1 MRNVKQI
8 TTKSIIAII
17 SLGILTYTTMIGSVL
32 ADEIK
37 YPSAKFN
44 QPEAKDK
51 TELTSSIF
59 DEKIKENKALELLI
73 FNQENKNV
81 TEEQQLV
88 DEKAQLISDMTGKIY
103 LQVKLQGQ
111 IDKEQ
116 LVFQNDKNEEFPF
129 VIKDEKD
136 DTIVR
141 ILIEQ
146 HMDKI
151 NMHVKTLAAKKD
163 LDNKEMVYSIHFK
176 EKKVQHDDAK
186 EVPSKHQNQENNK
199 DKLKKDID
207 DKKDSQ
213 KSDIKERRTSLFTE
227 KGLNDI
233 PVQKDKVQQDSN
245 KKIENERPKA
255 SGTLKV
261 ENSPPTVKKVEN
273 ERPKASG
280 TLKVENSPPT
290 VKKVENDHKEQPKHK
305 DEKSKKEK
313 KKVVEKEKA
322 LPAFNRDD
330 DSKNSS
336 QLSSDIKEL
345 DEPNHK
351 KQYILFA
358 AGIVLATIL
367 LISAHLYSRKR
378 GNQV

>member
-8 TTKSIIAII
+8 ATKSIIAII

-103 LQVKLQGQ
+103 LQVKLKGQ

-151 NMHVKTLAAKKD
+151 NMYVKTLDEKKN

-186 EVPSKHQNQENNK
+186 EVPSKHQNQENNQ
-199 DKLKKDID
+199 DQLKKDID

-245 KKIENERPKA
+245 KKI
-255 SGTLKV
+255 
-261 ENSPPTVKKVEN
+261 EN

-351 KQYILFA
+351 KQYMLFA

>member
-1 MRNVKQI
+1 MSNVKQI
-8 TTKSIIAII
+8 ATKSIIAII

-51 TELTSSIF
+51 TEVTSSIF

-73 FNQENKNV
+73 FDQENKNV

-88 DEKAQLISDMTGKIY
+88 DEKAQLILDMTGKIY
-103 LQVKLQGQ
+103 LQVKLKGQ

-151 NMHVKTLAAKKD
+151 NMHVKTLAEKKD
-163 LDNKEMVYSIHFK
+163 LDNTEMVYSIHFK

-186 EVPSKHQNQENNK
+186 EVPSKHQNQENNQ
-199 DKLKKDID
+199 DQLKKDID

-261 ENSPPTVKKVEN
+261 ENSTPTVKKVEN
-273 ERPKASG
+273 
-280 TLKVENSPPT
+280 N
-290 VKKVENDHKEQPKHK
+290 HKEQPKHK

-351 KQYILFA
+351 KQYMLFA

>member
-8 TTKSIIAII
+8 ATKSIIAII

-103 LQVKLQGQ
+103 LQVKLKGQ

-151 NMHVKTLAAKKD
+151 NMHVKTLAEKKD
-163 LDNKEMVYSIHFK
+163 LDNKEMLYSIHFK

-186 EVPSKHQNQENNK
+186 EVPSKHQNQENNQ
-199 DKLKKDID
+199 DQLKKDID

-273 ERPKASG
+273 
-280 TLKVENSPPT
+280 N
-290 VKKVENDHKEQPKHK
+290 HKEQPKHK

-345 DEPNHK
+345 DEPNRK
-351 KQYILFA
+351 KQYMLFA
-358 AGIVLATIL
+358 VGIVLATIL

>member
-1 MRNVKQI
+1 
-8 TTKSIIAII
+8 
-17 SLGILTYTTMIGSVL
+17 
-32 ADEIK
+32 
-37 YPSAKFN
+37 
-44 QPEAKDK
+44 KDK

-103 LQVKLQGQ
+103 LQVKLKGQ

-151 NMHVKTLAAKKD
+151 NMHVKTLAEKKD
-163 LDNKEMVYSIHFK
+163 LDNKEMLYSIHFK

-186 EVPSKHQNQENNK
+186 EVPSKHQNQENNQ
-199 DKLKKDID
+199 DQLKKDID

-273 ERPKASG
+273 
-280 TLKVENSPPT
+280 N
-290 VKKVENDHKEQPKHK
+290 HKEQPKHK

-351 KQYILFA
+351 KQYMLFA
-358 AGIVLATIL
+358 VGIVLATIL

>member
-1 MRNVKQI
+1 
-8 TTKSIIAII
+8 
-17 SLGILTYTTMIGSVL
+17 
-32 ADEIK
+32 
-37 YPSAKFN
+37 
-44 QPEAKDK
+44 
-51 TELTSSIF
+51 
-59 DEKIKENKALELLI
+59 
-73 FNQENKNV
+73 
-81 TEEQQLV
+81 
-88 DEKAQLISDMTGKIY
+88 
-103 LQVKLQGQ
+103 
-111 IDKEQ
+111 
-116 LVFQNDKNEEFPF
+116 
-129 VIKDEKD
+129 
-136 DTIVR
+136 
-141 ILIEQ
+141 
-146 HMDKI
+146 
-151 NMHVKTLAAKKD
+151 
-163 LDNKEMVYSIHFK
+163 
-176 EKKVQHDDAK
+176 
-186 EVPSKHQNQENNK
+186 
-199 DKLKKDID
+199 
-207 DKKDSQ
+207 
-213 KSDIKERRTSLFTE
+213 
-227 KGLNDI
+227 DI
-233 PVQKDKVQQDSN
+233 PVHKDKVQQDSN

-273 ERPKASG
+273 
-280 TLKVENSPPT
+280 N
-290 VKKVENDHKEQPKHK
+290 HKEQPKHK

>member
-8 TTKSIIAII
+8 ATKSIIAII

-51 TELTSSIF
+51 TELTTSIF

-81 TEEQQLV
+81 TEEQKLV

-103 LQVKLQGQ
+103 LQVKLKGQ

-151 NMHVKTLAAKKD
+151 NMHVKTLAEKKN

-186 EVPSKHQNQENNK
+186 EVPSKHQNQENNQ
-199 DKLKKDID
+199 DQLKKDID

-213 KSDIKERRTSLFTE
+213 KSDTKERRTSLFTE

-245 KKIENERPKA
+245 
-255 SGTLKV
+255 
-261 ENSPPTVKKVEN
+261 
-273 ERPKASG
+273 
-280 TLKVENSPPT
+280 
-290 VKKVENDHKEQPKHK
+290 
-305 DEKSKKEK
+305 
-313 KKVVEKEKA
+313 
-322 LPAFNRDD
+322 
-330 DSKNSS
+330 
-336 QLSSDIKEL
+336 
-345 DEPNHK
+345 
-351 KQYILFA
+351 
-358 AGIVLATIL
+358 
-367 LISAHLYSRKR
+367 
-378 GNQV
+378 

>member
-8 TTKSIIAII
+8 ATKSIIAII

-103 LQVKLQGQ
+103 LQVKLKGQ

-151 NMHVKTLAAKKD
+151 NMHVKTLAEKKD
-163 LDNKEMVYSIHFK
+163 LDNKEMLYSIHFK

-186 EVPSKHQNQENNK
+186 EVPSKHQNQENNQ
-199 DKLKKDID
+199 DQLKKDID

-233 PVQKDKVQQDSN
+233 PVQRDKVQQDSN

-273 ERPKASG
+273 
-280 TLKVENSPPT
+280 N
-290 VKKVENDHKEQPKHK
+290 HKEQPKHK

-351 KQYILFA
+351 KQYMLFA
-358 AGIVLATIL
+358 VGIVLATIL

>member
-8 TTKSIIAII
+8 ATKSIIAII

-103 LQVKLQGQ
+103 LQVKLKGQ

-151 NMHVKTLAAKKD
+151 NMHVKTLAEKKD
-163 LDNKEMVYSIHFK
+163 LDNKEMLYSIHFK

-186 EVPSKHQNQENNK
+186 EVPSKHQNQENNQ
-199 DKLKKDID
+199 DQLKKDID

-273 ERPKASG
+273 
-280 TLKVENSPPT
+280 N
-290 VKKVENDHKEQPKHK
+290 HKEQPKHK

-336 QLSSDIKEL
+336 QLSSDIKKL

-351 KQYILFA
+351 KQYMLFA
-358 AGIVLATIL
+358 VGIVLATIL

>member
-8 TTKSIIAII
+8 ATKSIIAII
-17 SLGILTYTTMIGSVL
+17 SLGIFTYTTMIGSVL
-32 ADEIK
+32 ADEMK

-88 DEKAQLISDMTGKIY
+88 DEKAKLISDMTGKIY
-103 LQVKLQGQ
+103 LQVKLKGQ

-151 NMHVKTLAAKKD
+151 NMHVKTLAEKKD

-186 EVPSKHQNQENNK
+186 EVPSKHQNQENNQ
-199 DKLKKDID
+199 DQLKKDID

-273 ERPKASG
+273 
-280 TLKVENSPPT
+280 N
-290 VKKVENDHKEQPKHK
+290 HKEQPKHK

-351 KQYILFA
+351 KQYMLFA

>member
-8 TTKSIIAII
+8 ATKSIIAII

-32 ADEIK
+32 ADEMK

-73 FNQENKNV
+73 FDQENKNV

-103 LQVKLQGQ
+103 LQVKLKDQ

-151 NMHVKTLAAKKD
+151 NMHVKTLAEKKN

-186 EVPSKHQNQENNK
+186 EVPSKHQNQENNQ
-199 DKLKKDID
+199 DQLKKDID

-213 KSDIKERRTSLFTE
+213 KSDVKERRTSLFTE

-245 KKIENERPKA
+245 KKI
-255 SGTLKV
+255 
-261 ENSPPTVKKVEN
+261 EN

-351 KQYILFA
+351 KQYMLFA

>member
-8 TTKSIIAII
+8 ATKSIIAII

-59 DEKIKENKALELLI
+59 NEKIKENKALELLI

-103 LQVKLQGQ
+103 LQVKLKGQ

-129 VIKDEKD
+129 FIKDEKD

-151 NMHVKTLAAKKD
+151 NMHVKTLAEKKD

-186 EVPSKHQNQENNK
+186 EVPSKHQNQENNQ
-199 DKLKKDID
+199 DQLKKDID

-273 ERPKASG
+273 
-280 TLKVENSPPT
+280 N
-290 VKKVENDHKEQPKHK
+290 HKEQPKHK
-305 DEKSKKEK
+305 DEESKKEK

-351 KQYILFA
+351 KQYMLFA

>member
-1 MRNVKQI
+1 MRNIKQI
-8 TTKSIIAII
+8 ATKSIIAII
-17 SLGILTYTTMIGSVL
+17 SLGIFTYTTMIGSVL
-32 ADEIK
+32 ADEMK

-88 DEKAQLISDMTGKIY
+88 DEKAKLISDMTGKIY
-103 LQVKLQGQ
+103 LQVKLKGQ

-151 NMHVKTLAAKKD
+151 NMHVKTLAEKKD

-186 EVPSKHQNQENNK
+186 EVPSKHQNQENNQ
-199 DKLKKDID
+199 DQLKKDID

-245 KKIENERPKA
+245 KKI
-255 SGTLKV
+255 
-261 ENSPPTVKKVEN
+261 EN

-351 KQYILFA
+351 KQYMLFA

>member
-8 TTKSIIAII
+8 ATKSIIAII

-59 DEKIKENKALELLI
+59 DEKITENKALELLI

-103 LQVKLQGQ
+103 LQVKLKGQ

-151 NMHVKTLAAKKD
+151 NMHVKTLDEKKN

-186 EVPSKHQNQENNK
+186 EVPSKHQNQENNQ
-199 DKLKKDID
+199 DQLKKDID

-245 KKIENERPKA
+245 KKI
-255 SGTLKV
+255 
-261 ENSPPTVKKVEN
+261 EN

-351 KQYILFA
+351 KQYMLFA

>member
-8 TTKSIIAII
+8 ATKSIIAII
-17 SLGILTYTTMIGSVL
+17 SIGILTYTTMIGSVL

-51 TELTSSIF
+51 TELTTSIF

-103 LQVKLQGQ
+103 LQVKLKGQ

-129 VIKDEKD
+129 VIKDEKN

-151 NMHVKTLAAKKD
+151 DMHVKTLAEKKD

-186 EVPSKHQNQENNK
+186 EVPSKHQNQENNQ
-199 DKLKKDID
+199 DQLKKDID

-213 KSDIKERRTSLFTE
+213 KSDIKERCTSLLTE

-273 ERPKASG
+273 
-280 TLKVENSPPT
+280 N
-290 VKKVENDHKEQPKHK
+290 HKEQPKHK

-330 DSKNSS
+330 DSKNNS

>member
-151 NMHVKTLAAKKD
+151 NMHVKTLVAKKD

-273 ERPKASG
+273 
-280 TLKVENSPPT
+280 
-290 VKKVENDHKEQPKHK
+290 DHKEQPKHK

-358 AGIVLATIL
+358 TGIVLATIL

>member
-8 TTKSIIAII
+8 ATKSIIAII

-44 QPEAKDK
+44 QPEEKDK

-103 LQVKLQGQ
+103 LQVKLKGQ

-151 NMHVKTLAAKKD
+151 NMHVKTLAEKKD
-163 LDNKEMVYSIHFK
+163 LDNKEMLYSIHFK

-186 EVPSKHQNQENNK
+186 EVPSKHQNQENNQ
-199 DKLKKDID
+199 DQLKKDID

-273 ERPKASG
+273 
-280 TLKVENSPPT
+280 N
-290 VKKVENDHKEQPKHK
+290 HKEQPKHK

-351 KQYILFA
+351 KQYMLFA
-358 AGIVLATIL
+358 VGIVLATIL

>member
-8 TTKSIIAII
+8 ATKSIIAII
-17 SLGILTYTTMIGSVL
+17 SIGILTYTTMIGSVL

-51 TELTSSIF
+51 TELTTSIF

-103 LQVKLQGQ
+103 LQVKLKGQ

-129 VIKDEKD
+129 VIKDEKN

-151 NMHVKTLAAKKD
+151 DMHVKTLAEKKD

-186 EVPSKHQNQENNK
+186 EVPSKHQNQENNQ
-199 DKLKKDID
+199 DQLKKDID

-213 KSDIKERRTSLFTE
+213 KSDIKERRTSLLTE

-273 ERPKASG
+273 
-280 TLKVENSPPT
+280 N
-290 VKKVENDHKEQPKHK
+290 HKEQPKYK

-330 DSKNSS
+330 DSKNNS

>member
-8 TTKSIIAII
+8 ATKSIIAII

-59 DEKIKENKALELLI
+59 NEKIKENKALELLI

-103 LQVKLQGQ
+103 LQVKLKGQ

-129 VIKDEKD
+129 FIKDEKD
-136 DTIVR
+136 NTIVR

-151 NMHVKTLAAKKD
+151 NMHVKTLAEKKD

-186 EVPSKHQNQENNK
+186 EVPSKHQNQENNQ
-199 DKLKKDID
+199 DQLKKDID

-273 ERPKASG
+273 
-280 TLKVENSPPT
+280 N
-290 VKKVENDHKEQPKHK
+290 HKEQPKHK

-351 KQYILFA
+351 KQYMLFA

>member
-8 TTKSIIAII
+8 ATKSIIAII
-17 SLGILTYTTMIGSVL
+17 SLGIFTYTTMIGSVL
-32 ADEIK
+32 ADEMK

-88 DEKAQLISDMTGKIY
+88 DEKAKLISDMTGKIY
-103 LQVKLQGQ
+103 LQVKLKGQ

-136 DTIVR
+136 YTIVR

-151 NMHVKTLAAKKD
+151 NMHVKTLAEKKD

-186 EVPSKHQNQENNK
+186 EVPSKHQNQENNQ
-199 DKLKKDID
+199 DQLKKDID

-245 KKIENERPKA
+245 KKI
-255 SGTLKV
+255 
-261 ENSPPTVKKVEN
+261 EN

-351 KQYILFA
+351 KQYMLFA

-367 LISAHLYSRKR
+367 LISARKR

>member
-8 TTKSIIAII
+8 ATKSIIAII
-17 SLGILTYTTMIGSVL
+17 SIGILTYTTMIGSVL

-51 TELTSSIF
+51 TELTTSIF

-103 LQVKLQGQ
+103 LQVKLKGQ

-116 LVFQNDKNEEFPF
+116 LIFQNDKNEEFPF
-129 VIKDEKD
+129 VIKDEKN

-151 NMHVKTLAAKKD
+151 DMHVKTLAEKKD

-186 EVPSKHQNQENNK
+186 EVPSKHQNQENNQ
-199 DKLKKDID
+199 DQLKKDID

-213 KSDIKERRTSLFTE
+213 KSDIKERRTSLLTE

-273 ERPKASG
+273 
-280 TLKVENSPPT
+280 N
-290 VKKVENDHKEQPKHK
+290 HKEQPKHK

-330 DSKNSS
+330 DSKNNS

>member
-8 TTKSIIAII
+8 ATKSIIAII

-32 ADEIK
+32 ADEMK

-103 LQVKLQGQ
+103 LQVKLKSQ

-151 NMHVKTLAAKKD
+151 NMHVKTLAEKKD

-186 EVPSKHQNQENNK
+186 EVPSKHQNQENNQ
-199 DKLKKDID
+199 DQLKKDTD

-245 KKIENERPKA
+245 KKI
-255 SGTLKV
+255 
-261 ENSPPTVKKVEN
+261 EN

-351 KQYILFA
+351 KQYMLFA

>member
-8 TTKSIIAII
+8 ATKSIIAII

-51 TELTSSIF
+51 TELTPSIF

-103 LQVKLQGQ
+103 LQVKLKGQ

-151 NMHVKTLAAKKD
+151 NMHVKTLAEKKN

-186 EVPSKHQNQENNK
+186 EVPSKHQNQENNQ
-199 DKLKKDID
+199 DQLKKDID

-233 PVQKDKVQQDSN
+233 PVQKDKMQQDSN
-245 KKIENERPKA
+245 KKI
-255 SGTLKV
+255 
-261 ENSPPTVKKVEN
+261 EN

>member
-8 TTKSIIAII
+8 ATKSIIAII

-37 YPSAKFN
+37 YPLAKFN

-103 LQVKLQGQ
+103 LQVKLKGQ

-151 NMHVKTLAAKKD
+151 NMHVKTLAEKKD
-163 LDNKEMVYSIHFK
+163 LDNKEMLYSIHFK

-186 EVPSKHQNQENNK
+186 EVPSKHQNQENNQ
-199 DKLKKDID
+199 DQLKKDID

-273 ERPKASG
+273 
-280 TLKVENSPPT
+280 N
-290 VKKVENDHKEQPKHK
+290 HKEQPKHK

-351 KQYILFA
+351 KQYMLFA
-358 AGIVLATIL
+358 VGIVLATIL

>member
-8 TTKSIIAII
+8 ATKSIIAII

-59 DEKIKENKALELLI
+59 NEKIKENKALELLI

-103 LQVKLQGQ
+103 LQVKLKGQ

-129 VIKDEKD
+129 FIKDEKD

-151 NMHVKTLAAKKD
+151 NMHVKTLAEKKD

-186 EVPSKHQNQENNK
+186 EVPSKHQNQENNQ
-199 DKLKKDID
+199 DQLKKDID

-273 ERPKASG
+273 
-280 TLKVENSPPT
+280 N
-290 VKKVENDHKEQPKHK
+290 HKEQPKHK

-351 KQYILFA
+351 KQYMLFA

>member
-8 TTKSIIAII
+8 ATKSIIAII

-103 LQVKLQGQ
+103 LQVKLKGQ

-151 NMHVKTLAAKKD
+151 NMHVKTLDEKKN

-186 EVPSKHQNQENNK
+186 EVPSKHQNQENNQ
-199 DKLKKDID
+199 DQLKKDID

-273 ERPKASG
+273 
-280 TLKVENSPPT
+280 
-290 VKKVENDHKEQPKHK
+290 DHKEQPKHK

-330 DSKNSS
+330 DSKNNS

>member
-8 TTKSIIAII
+8 ATKSIIAII
-17 SLGILTYTTMIGSVL
+17 SIGILTYTTMIGSVL

-51 TELTSSIF
+51 TELTTSIF

-103 LQVKLQGQ
+103 LQVKLKGQ

-129 VIKDEKD
+129 VIKDEKN

-151 NMHVKTLAAKKD
+151 DMHVKTLAEKKD

-186 EVPSKHQNQENNK
+186 EVPSKHQNQENNQ
-199 DKLKKDID
+199 DQLKKDID

-213 KSDIKERRTSLFTE
+213 KSDIKERRTSLLTE

-273 ERPKASG
+273 
-280 TLKVENSPPT
+280 N
-290 VKKVENDHKEQPKHK
+290 HKEQSKHK

-330 DSKNSS
+330 DSKNNS

>member
-8 TTKSIIAII
+8 ATKSIIAII

-32 ADEIK
+32 ADEMK

-103 LQVKLQGQ
+103 LQVKLKSQ

-151 NMHVKTLAAKKD
+151 NIHVKTLAEKKD

-186 EVPSKHQNQENNK
+186 EVPSKHQNQENNQ
-199 DKLKKDID
+199 DQLKKDID

-245 KKIENERPKA
+245 KKI
-255 SGTLKV
+255 
-261 ENSPPTVKKVEN
+261 EN

-351 KQYILFA
+351 KQYMLFA

>member
-8 TTKSIIAII
+8 ATKSIIAII

-103 LQVKLQGQ
+103 LQVKLKGQ

-151 NMHVKTLAAKKD
+151 NMHVKTLDEKKN

-186 EVPSKHQNQENNK
+186 EVPSKHQNQENNQ
-199 DKLKKDID
+199 DQLKKDID

-255 SGTLKV
+255 SD
-261 ENSPPTVKKVEN
+261 
-273 ERPKASG
+273 

-351 KQYILFA
+351 KQYMLFA

>member
-8 TTKSIIAII
+8 ATKSIIAII
-17 SLGILTYTTMIGSVL
+17 SIGILTYTTMIGSVL

-51 TELTSSIF
+51 TELTTSIF

-103 LQVKLQGQ
+103 LQVKLKGQ

-129 VIKDEKD
+129 VIKDEKN

-151 NMHVKTLAAKKD
+151 DMHVKTLAEKKD

-186 EVPSKHQNQENNK
+186 EVPSKHQNQENNQ
-199 DKLKKDID
+199 DQLKKDID

-213 KSDIKERRTSLFTE
+213 KSDIKERRTSLLTE

-273 ERPKASG
+273 
-280 TLKVENSPPT
+280 N
-290 VKKVENDHKEQPKHK
+290 HKEQPKHK

-330 DSKNSS
+330 DSKNNS

>member
-8 TTKSIIAII
+8 ATKSIIAII

-59 DEKIKENKALELLI
+59 NEKIKENKALELLI

-103 LQVKLQGQ
+103 LQVKLKGQ

-129 VIKDEKD
+129 FIKDEKD

-151 NMHVKTLAAKKD
+151 NMHVKTLAEKKD

-176 EKKVQHDDAK
+176 DKKVQHDDAK
-186 EVPSKHQNQENNK
+186 EVPSKHQNQENNQ
-199 DKLKKDID
+199 DQLKKDID

-273 ERPKASG
+273 
-280 TLKVENSPPT
+280 N
-290 VKKVENDHKEQPKHK
+290 HKEQPKHK

-351 KQYILFA
+351 KQYMLFA

>member
-8 TTKSIIAII
+8 ATKSIIAII

-59 DEKIKENKALELLI
+59 NEKIKENKALELLI

-103 LQVKLQGQ
+103 LQVKLKGQ

-129 VIKDEKD
+129 FIKDEKD

-151 NMHVKTLAAKKD
+151 NMHVKTLAEKKD

-176 EKKVQHDDAK
+176 EKKVQHDDVK
-186 EVPSKHQNQENNK
+186 EVPSKHQNQENNQ
-199 DKLKKDID
+199 DQLKKDID

-273 ERPKASG
+273 
-280 TLKVENSPPT
+280 N
-290 VKKVENDHKEQPKHK
+290 HKEQPKHK

-351 KQYILFA
+351 KQYMLFA

>member
-8 TTKSIIAII
+8 ATKSIIAII

-103 LQVKLQGQ
+103 LQVKLKGQ

-146 HMDKI
+146 HMDEI
-151 NMHVKTLAAKKD
+151 NMHVKTLAEKKD
-163 LDNKEMVYSIHFK
+163 LDNKEMLYSIHFK

-186 EVPSKHQNQENNK
+186 EVPSKHQNQENNQ
-199 DKLKKDID
+199 DQLKKDID

-273 ERPKASG
+273 
-280 TLKVENSPPT
+280 N
-290 VKKVENDHKEQPKHK
+290 HKEQPKHK

-351 KQYILFA
+351 KQYMLFA
-358 AGIVLATIL
+358 VGIVLATIL

>member
-8 TTKSIIAII
+8 ATKSIIAII

-32 ADEIK
+32 ADEMK

-103 LQVKLQGQ
+103 LQVKLKGQ

-151 NMHVKTLAAKKD
+151 NMHVKTLDEKKN

-186 EVPSKHQNQENNK
+186 EVPSKHQNQENNQ
-199 DKLKKDID
+199 DQLKKDID

-233 PVQKDKVQQDSN
+233 PAQKDKVQQDSN
-245 KKIENERPKA
+245 KKI
-255 SGTLKV
+255 
-261 ENSPPTVKKVEN
+261 EN

-345 DEPNHK
+345 DELNHK

>member
-8 TTKSIIAII
+8 ATKSIIAII

-32 ADEIK
+32 ADEMK

-103 LQVKLQGQ
+103 LQVKLKSQ

-151 NMHVKTLAAKKD
+151 NMHVKTLAEKKD

-186 EVPSKHQNQENNK
+186 EVPSKHQNQENNQYQ
-199 DKLKKDID
+199 LKKDID

-245 KKIENERPKA
+245 KKI
-255 SGTLKV
+255 
-261 ENSPPTVKKVEN
+261 EN

-351 KQYILFA
+351 KQYMLFA

>member
-8 TTKSIIAII
+8 ATKSIIAII

-103 LQVKLQGQ
+103 LQVKLKGQ

-151 NMHVKTLAAKKD
+151 NMHVKTLAEKKD
-163 LDNKEMVYSIHFK
+163 LDNKEMLYSIHFK

-186 EVPSKHQNQENNK
+186 EVPSKHQNQENNQ
-199 DKLKKDID
+199 DQLKKDID

-273 ERPKASG
+273 
-280 TLKVENSPPT
+280 N
-290 VKKVENDHKEQPKHK
+290 HKEQPKHK

-351 KQYILFA
+351 KQYMLFVV
-358 AGIVLATIL
+358 GIVLATIL

>member
-8 TTKSIIAII
+8 ATKSIIAII

-51 TELTSSIF
+51 TELTTSIF
-59 DEKIKENKALELLI
+59 DEKIKENKALELVI

-103 LQVKLQGQ
+103 LQVKLKGQ

-151 NMHVKTLAAKKD
+151 NMHVKTLAEKKN

-176 EKKVQHDDAK
+176 EKKVQHDAK
-186 EVPSKHQNQENNK
+186 EVPSKHQSQENNQ
-199 DKLKKDID
+199 DQLKKDID

-261 ENSPPTVKKVEN
+261 ENNPSTVKKVEN
-273 ERPKASG
+273 
-280 TLKVENSPPT
+280 N
-290 VKKVENDHKEQPKHK
+290 HKEQPKHK

-351 KQYILFA
+351 KQYMLFA

>member
-8 TTKSIIAII
+8 ATKSIIAII
-17 SLGILTYTTMIGSVL
+17 SIGILTYTTMIGSVL

-51 TELTSSIF
+51 TELTTSIF

-103 LQVKLQGQ
+103 LQVKLKGQ

-129 VIKDEKD
+129 VIKDEKN

-151 NMHVKTLAAKKD
+151 DMHVKTLAEKKD

-186 EVPSKHQNQENNK
+186 EVPSKHQNQENNQ
-199 DKLKKDID
+199 DQLKKDID

-213 KSDIKERRTSLFTE
+213 KSDTKERRTSLFTE

-245 KKIENERPKA
+245 KKI
-255 SGTLKV
+255 
-261 ENSPPTVKKVEN
+261 EN

-330 DSKNSS
+330 DSKNNS